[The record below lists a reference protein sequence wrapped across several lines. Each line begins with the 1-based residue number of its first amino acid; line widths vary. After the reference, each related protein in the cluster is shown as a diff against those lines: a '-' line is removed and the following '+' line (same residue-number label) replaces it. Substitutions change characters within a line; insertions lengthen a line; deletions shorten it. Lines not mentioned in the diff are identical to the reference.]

1 MNNTIIKQMEQARK
15 IIKVITGN
23 NYHVQKLEKDT
34 RKVVRSINPE
44 IEEKFDKLNVLPYGY
59 TLTFP
64 FLNIFVITN
73 NEEEY
78 QMDMSD
84 AENGIVLSY
93 VYNLSNPELSEF
105 GSVQV
110 DKKFN
115 RIF

>member
-23 NYHVQKLEKDT
+23 NYQVKKF
-34 RKVVRSINPE
+34 VRSINPE

-73 NEEEY
+73 NEKEY

>member
-1 MNNTIIKQMEQARK
+1 MNSTIIKQMEQARK

-23 NYHVQKLEKDT
+23 NYRVQKLEKDT

-84 AENGIVLSY
+84 AENVL
-93 VYNLSNPELSEF
+93 NDKELEELK
-105 GSVQV
+105 QKLKIEL
-110 DKKFN
+110 DE
-115 RIF
+115 IDL

>member
-1 MNNTIIKQMEQARK
+1 MNSTIIKQMEQARK

-23 NYHVQKLEKDT
+23 NYRVQKLEKDT

-84 AENGIVLSY
+84 AENGIVFILC
-93 VYNLSNPELSEF
+93 
-105 GSVQV
+105 VQPFQSWV
-110 DKKFN
+110 IRVWKCSGRQK
-115 RIF
+115 I